1 MYAIEFK
8 ATIRN
13 GMIPIPKQYLRKL
26 QSDLKVIVM
35 QEDPVATKTKL
46 RKREDFFSR
55 VAQQRFDLPQDY
67 SFKREE
73 LYDRT

>member
-26 QSDLKVIVM
+26 QSDLRVIVM
-35 QEDPVATKTKL
+35 QEDPVATNMKL
-46 RKREDFFSR
+46 VKRNDFFSS
-55 VAQQRFDLPQDY
+55 VAQHRFDLPQDY
-67 SFKREE
+67 SFKRED